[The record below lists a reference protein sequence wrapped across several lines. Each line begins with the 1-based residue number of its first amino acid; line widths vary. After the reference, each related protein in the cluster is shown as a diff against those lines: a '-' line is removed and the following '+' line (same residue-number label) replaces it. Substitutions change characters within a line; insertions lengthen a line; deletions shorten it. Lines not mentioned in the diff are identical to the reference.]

1 VWCDRALDRKAGAA
15 ITAWGWRPML
25 TLVACPECASPA
37 EMTDRFVLP
46 STAGRVGHVVIDCA
60 AGHHFRMASDRLPVG
75 ASAGA
80 IDSHERHT
88 TE

>member
-1 VWCDRALDRKAGAA
+1 
-15 ITAWGWRPML
+15 ML
-25 TLVACPECASPA
+25 TFVACPECASPA

-46 STAGRVGHVVIDCA
+46 STAERVGHIVIDCA
-60 AGHHFRMASDRLPVG
+60 AGPHFRMASDRLPVG

-80 IDSHERHT
+80 RGSHERHT

>member
-1 VWCDRALDRKAGAA
+1 
-15 ITAWGWRPML
+15 ML

-37 EMTDRFVLP
+37 EMIGHFVLP
-46 STAGRVGHVVIDCA
+46 GAARRVGHVVIDCA

-75 ASAGA
+75 VSADA
-80 IDSHERHT
+80 IGSHERHT

>member
-1 VWCDRALDRKAGAA
+1 
-15 ITAWGWRPML
+15 ML
-25 TLVACPECASPA
+25 ILVACPERASPA

-46 STAGRVGHVVIDCA
+46 GTAGRVGHVVIDCVV
-60 AGHHFRMASDRLPVG
+60 GPHFRMASDRLPVG

-80 IDSHERHT
+80 IGGHERHT

>member
-1 VWCDRALDRKAGAA
+1 
-15 ITAWGWRPML
+15 ML
-25 TLVACPECASPA
+25 ILVACPECASPA

-60 AGHHFRMASDRLPVG
+60 AGHHFRMASSRLPVG

-80 IDSHERHT
+80 IGSHERHT